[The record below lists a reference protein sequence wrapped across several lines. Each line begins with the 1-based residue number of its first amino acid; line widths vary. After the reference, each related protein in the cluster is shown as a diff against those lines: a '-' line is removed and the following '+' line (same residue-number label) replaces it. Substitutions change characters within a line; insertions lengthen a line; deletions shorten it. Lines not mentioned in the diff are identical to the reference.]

1 MHPTAFQLATLV
13 VHTARNALWRVA
25 VRSVSMLLNSEW
37 ELLSN
42 KTQSSSVQL
51 RSWRWNYIDIALVN
65 HSIGLV
71 MAVPWLNHIKTERNR
86 ENHLFLIPFTITLDL
101 SVTLAA
107 ISPAPRQSWDHQ
119 GPVSQKALLFP
130 ECTSHLNSESCRN
143 MTVHLKC
150 VLNISLTP
158 NHHTSTHHWP
168 ANLMIAI

>member
-1 MHPTAFQLATLV
+1 
-13 VHTARNALWRVA
+13 
-25 VRSVSMLLNSEW
+25 MLLNPEW

-71 MAVPWLNHIKTERNR
+71 MVELRLNYIKTERNR

-101 SVTLAA
+101 FVSLAA
-107 ISPAPRQSWDHQ
+107 ISPALRQSWDHQ

-130 ECTSHLNSESCRN
+130 KCTSHLNSESSRN
-143 MTVHLKC
+143 MTLHLKC
-150 VLNISLTP
+150 VLNISVTP
-158 NHHTSTHHWP
+158 NQHTSTHHWP
-168 ANLMIAI
+168 ANLMIPI